1 MANTVPVTQKPI
13 LSDIPSDA
21 LLLGTRENE
30 QGERE
35 VVQMPA
41 DRLGLTVADDSG
53 TTYSLKLRLINGK
66 PAIEINQKEADENV
80 EYT

>member
-30 QGERE
+30 NGIRE

-41 DRLGLTVADDSG
+41 DGLGLTIADDSG

-80 EYT
+80 

>member
-13 LSDIPSDA
+13 LSNIPSDA

-30 QGERE
+30 QGVRE

-41 DRLGLTVADDSG
+41 DGLGLTVADDNG
-53 TTYSLKLRLINGK
+53 AIYSLKLRLINGK

-80 EYT
+80 

>member
-30 QGERE
+30 QGARE
-35 VVQMPA
+35 VVQLPA
-41 DRLGLTVADDSG
+41 DGLGLTVADNNG
-53 TTYSLKLRLINGK
+53 ITYGLKFRLINGK
-66 PAIEINQKEADENV
+66 PALEINQKEADENV
-80 EYT
+80 

>member
-80 EYT
+80 

>member
-30 QGERE
+30 NGIRE

-80 EYT
+80 